1 MRVTILG
8 CGASGGVPTL
18 GGINGEGEWGHCD
31 PAEPRNRR
39 MRASILVADGDSRIL
54 VDTSPDLRFQC
65 LRFGVNRIDAVLY
78 THDHADHTHGIDELR
93 RFHYLARSP
102 IKIFGDRETL
112 ESVRSRF
119 AYAFAPDDPSYRP
132 FATAQEIAG
141 PFQVGSI
148 PVTPF
153 PQHHGNVTSLG
164 FRFGPIAYSTD
175 FVGLPDESFEI
186 LRGVKVW
193 IVDCLKREFHPTHA
207 SLKIAREL
215 LDKVRPERGI
225 LTHMTAVFDYRTLA
239 AELPAWIEPA
249 YDGLVIEA

>member
-1 MRVTILG
+1 MKVTILG

-18 GGINGEGEWGHCD
+18 GGLNGEGEWGQCD

-39 MRASILVADGDSRIL
+39 MRASILVADGDSRVL

-65 LRFGVNRIDAVLY
+65 LRFGVNRLDAVLY

-93 RFHYLARSP
+93 RFHYLARAP
-102 IKIFGDRETL
+102 IKVFGDRETL
-112 ESVRSRF
+112 ESVRGRF

-132 FATAQEIAG
+132 FATAHEITGA
-141 PFQVGSI
+141 FEIGSI

-153 PQHHGNVTSLG
+153 PQNHGNVTSLG

-207 SLKIAREL
+207 SLKIALEL
-215 LDKVRPERGI
+215 LAKVRPERGI
-225 LTHMTAVFDYRTLA
+225 LTHMTGVFDYRTLA
-239 AELPAWIEPA
+239 AELPSWIEPA